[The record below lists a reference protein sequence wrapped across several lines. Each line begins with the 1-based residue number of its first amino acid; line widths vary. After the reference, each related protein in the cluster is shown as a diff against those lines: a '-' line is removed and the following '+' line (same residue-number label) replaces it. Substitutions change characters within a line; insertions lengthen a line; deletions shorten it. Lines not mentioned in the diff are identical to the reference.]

1 MNNQQLI
8 KGLALMGIAL
18 LFGIPALG
26 YRLGNF
32 TQPGPGLFP
41 LIISG
46 ILLAIGIAAVVKS
59 RFIERVPMDFKLRNI
74 GLILFS
80 LAGFAFLSEK
90 INMTVGVV
98 FLVFVSGFGAKQYS
112 IARNIKILIGLL
124 AIAFALQQLLGLNLH
139 LY

>member
-8 KGLALMGIAL
+8 KGLALVGIAL

-46 ILLAIGIAAVVKS
+46 ILLAIGVAVVVKS
-59 RFIERVPMDFKLRNI
+59 RFVERVPMDFKLRNI
-74 GLILFS
+74 ALILLS
-80 LAGFAFLSEK
+80 LGGFAFLSEK
-90 INMTVGVV
+90 INMTAGVI
-98 FLVFVSGFGAKQYS
+98 FLVFVSGFGATQYS
-112 IARNIKILIGLL
+112 VVRNLKILAGLL

>member
-8 KGLALMGIAL
+8 KGLTLVGIAL

-26 YRLGNF
+26 YRMGNF

-46 ILLAIGIAAVVKS
+46 ILLAIGIAALVKS
-59 RFIERVPMDFKLRNI
+59 RFVERVPMDFKVRNI
-74 GLILFS
+74 ALILLS
-80 LAGFAFLSEK
+80 LGGFAFLSEK
-90 INMTVGVV
+90 VNMTVGVI
-98 FLVFVSGFGAKQYS
+98 FLVFVSGFGATDYS
-112 IARNIKILIGLL
+112 VMRNLKILAGLL

>member
-8 KGLALMGIAL
+8 KGLALVGIAL

-74 GLILFS
+74 ALILFS